1 MEVPFVA
8 KQATA
13 EKRQR
18 RERGS
23 INPDDIIKG
32 AFELAEQVG
41 IDNLSMPLL
50 GKHLGVGV
58 TSIYWYFRKKD
69 DLLNAM
75 TDRALKQYVFA
86 TPYVEAKDWRETL
99 ANHARTMRK
108 TFLGNPILCDLILI
122 RSALSPR
129 AAKLGRA
136 RRGEGDRKPR
146 RGRAVAGGRLRHL
159 LRGVG
164 ACAGIGRAA
173 AALRQEP
180 VGRRGPGDFE
190 ETMVVDAETA
200 PLLAQA
206 TAKGH
211 RIGAAD
217 DINFDYGLECIL
229 DHAERLIETCEEAR
243 PPRPRRSDSGALIRR
258 SRVDAVAPRW
268 LDLDDDGAALATA
281 GAHRGDADAAAATL
295 QLVDQ
300 RGDHPRTRCRNGM
313 AEAAAASGEVHQLL
327 VEPVFAARRD
337 RHRGEGLVDLPQR
350 DVGRLQA
357 GPVEHLADHLHG
369 AESAVTRRDTG
380 CRPGPHGGHLRQLLR
395 GGVVTV
401 DEGDRGR
408 GVVGAAAVARGDG
421 EALDLG
427 MQHLQPGQLLDGG
440 VATRDARRR

>member
-32 AFELAEQVG
+32 AFELAEDVG

-86 TPYVEAKDWRETL
+86 TPYVEAEDWRETL

-129 AAKLGRA
+129 AAKLGVA
-136 RRGEGDRKPR
+136 AVEKAIESLAEAGLSPEDAFETYSAVSVHVRGS
-146 RGRAVAGGRLRHL
+146 VVLQRLYDKNRS
-159 LRGVG
+159 
-164 ACAGIGRAA
+164 ADD
-173 AALRQEP
+173 
-180 VGRRGPGDFE
+180 GPGDFE
-190 ETMVVDAETA
+190 ETMVVDPATA

-217 DINFDYGLECIL
+217 DFNFDYGLECIL
-229 DHAERLIETCEEAR
+229 DHAERLIET
-243 PPRPRRSDSGALIRR
+243 S
-258 SRVDAVAPRW
+258 
-268 LDLDDDGAALATA
+268 
-281 GAHRGDADAAAATL
+281 
-295 QLVDQ
+295 
-300 RGDHPRTRCRNGM
+300 NK
-313 AEAAAASGEVHQLL
+313 
-327 VEPVFAARRD
+327 
-337 RHRGEGLVDLPQR
+337 
-350 DVGRLQA
+350 
-357 GPVEHLADHLHG
+357 
-369 AESAVTRRDTG
+369 SAKPAKKPAKR
-380 CRPGPHGGHLRQLLR
+380 
-395 GGVVTV
+395 
-401 DEGDRGR
+401 
-408 GVVGAAAVARGDG
+408 
-421 EALDLG
+421 
-427 MQHLQPGQLLDGG
+427 
-440 VATRDARRR
+440 